1 MRKALL
7 FAVLGFAC
15 FAATGVGAAVSAGTA
30 ADAGAAAAS
39 NTSYDG
45 LQRRESKVFSDL
57 WVRRYFDVRSYHKV
71 IFMPPTVQYRPL
83 MQAAQTDAKTLKA
96 SPLTKRQKDSL
107 LEILNTAFR
116 DELKQSKYFKLTD
129 EPDLD
134 VLTLRAGLVDVVSFV
149 PANASGKNDPLTVP
163 AVGEATLVLEL
174 YDSSSDAIMVRASE
188 HVVAK
193 HEADTKTA
201 AEAVQATAKAWAAIL
216 RERLDAAAS
225 IPLNN
230 D

>member
-1 MRKALL
+1 MPKALL
-7 FAVLGFAC
+7 LAVLGFAC
-15 FAATGVGAAVSAGTA
+15 LAATAGAATSAGATAPA
-30 ADAGAAAAS
+30 ADA
-39 NTSYDG
+39 SYDG

-57 WVRRYFDVRSYHKV
+57 WVRKYFDVRSYHKV
-71 IFMPPTVQYRPL
+71 IFLPPTVQYRPL
-83 MQAAQTDAKTLKA
+83 LQAAQTDAKTLKA

-116 DELKQSKYFKLTD
+116 DELKKSQYFKLTD

-134 VLTLRAGLVDVVSFV
+134 VLTLRGSLVDVVSFV
-149 PANASGKNDPLTVP
+149 PPNASGKNDPLTVP

-174 YDSSSDAIMVRASE
+174 YDSTSDAIMVRASE
-188 HVVAK
+188 HVVSK

-201 AEAVQATAKAWAAIL
+201 AEAVQATAKAWATIL

>member
-1 MRKALL
+1 MPKALL

-15 FAATGVGAAVSAGTA
+15 LAAT
-30 ADAGAAAAS
+30 AGAATSAGATAPAAEA
-39 NTSYDG
+39 SYDG

-57 WVRRYFDVRSYHKV
+57 WVRKYFDVRSYHKV
-71 IFMPPTVQYRPL
+71 IFLPPTVQYRPL
-83 MQAAQTDAKTLKA
+83 LQAAQTDAKTLKA
-96 SPLTKRQKDSL
+96 SPLTKRQKESL

-116 DELKQSKYFKLTD
+116 DELKKSQYFKLTD

-134 VLTLRAGLVDVVSFV
+134 VLTLRGSLVDVVSFV
-149 PANASGKNDPLTVP
+149 PPNASGKNDPLTVP

-174 YDSSSDAIMVRASE
+174 YDSTSDAIMVRASE
-188 HVVAK
+188 HVVSK

-201 AEAVQATAKAWAAIL
+201 AEAVQATAKAWATIL